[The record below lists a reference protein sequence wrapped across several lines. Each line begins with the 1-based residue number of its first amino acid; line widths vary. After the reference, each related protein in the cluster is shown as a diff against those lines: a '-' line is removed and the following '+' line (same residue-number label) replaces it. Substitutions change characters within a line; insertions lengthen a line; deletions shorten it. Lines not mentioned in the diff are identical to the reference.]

1 MHAIYFKLKLTRQFV
16 PQYPCD
22 EAKNIQCLNTDAFL
36 VFNSSAGSIV
46 CYYIIPLAE
55 TDGK

>member
-16 PQYPCD
+16 PPYPWD
-22 EAKNIQCLNTDAFL
+22 EAKNLQCLNTDAFL
-36 VFNSSAGSIV
+36 YLMVVLEVLYVII
-46 CYYIIPLAE
+46 IIPLAE